1 MADNLPADQPA
12 EPAPGHDGQKKETAR
27 ISLESARPPKSPL
40 NGKKAT
46 SPIPGLSEPGVPAR
60 PAGGPPIPQTI
71 RLKRPPT
78 SQIAVQPVTPPPP
91 PAIKVEN
98 GNLSQAPTAI
108 RQTIAET
115 IKRQTAPIR
124 PEEPATPKK
133 IIDLRQTT
141 GPILGIPTHT
151 GPIPQTIRLKRPPT
165 SPLAAQSPQPT
176 VSPTVVKMVKS
187 GPEVL
192 AEAPTVSKEVLP
204 PKGQTSRIVLEE
216 PIIAPGAAKQATARI
231 SLIEPGQPPVPKTIR
246 LKRPPSVSAEEEP
259 APEAKA
265 EQEAQV
271 FRKTET
277 SKIELPVA
285 PDAATA
291 VAPPRKTLKIKRSDR
306 QPAIPTVAATV
317 PEEAV
322 PAAAE
327 PVEEDRGL
335 IFPVVA
341 AAATV
346 CIAALVYIMAAQ
358 ALGLHLPLPAA
369 MQLH

>member
-12 EPAPGHDGQKKETAR
+12 EPVPGDAGQKKETAR

-46 SPIPGLSEPGVPAR
+46 SPIPDLSEPGIPAR

-91 PAIKVEN
+91 PAIKAEN
-98 GNLSQAPTAI
+98 GNLSQAPTAV
-108 RQTIAET
+108 RPAIAET
-115 IKRQTAPIR
+115 IKRQTAPIS
-124 PEEPATPKK
+124 PAEPGAPKK
-133 IIDLRQTT
+133 IDLRQTT

-165 SPLAAQSPQPT
+165 SPLAAQPPQPT
-176 VSPTVVKMVKS
+176 VSPTVVKVVKNGL
-187 GPEVL
+187 GPL

-204 PKGQTSRIVLEE
+204 SKGQTSRIVLEE
-216 PIIAPGAAKQATARI
+216 SIIASGAAKQATARI
-231 SLIEPGQPPVPKTIR
+231 SLIESGQPPVPKTIR

-277 SKIELPVA
+277 SKIELPAA
-285 PDAATA
+285 PTA

-306 QPAIPTVAATV
+306 QPAIPTVAAAV
-317 PEEAV
+317 PETAV

-369 MQLH
+369 MQMH

>member
-12 EPAPGHDGQKKETAR
+12 EAAPGDASPKKETAR

-46 SPIPGLSEPGVPAR
+46 SPIPGLSEPGIPAR
-60 PAGGPPIPQTI
+60 PVGSPPIPQTI

-78 SQIAVQPVTPPPP
+78 SQIAVQPITSPPPP
-91 PAIKVEN
+91 PAIKAEN

-108 RQTIAET
+108 RPAIAET
-115 IKRQTAPIR
+115 IKRQTSLIR

-165 SPLAAQSPQPT
+165 SPLAAQPPQPT
-176 VSPTVVKMVKS
+176 VSPTVVKVVKS

-192 AEAPTVSKEVLP
+192 AEAPTASKEVLP
-204 PKGQTSRIVLEE
+204 SKGQTSRIVLEE
-216 PIIAPGAAKQATARI
+216 PIIASGAAKQATARI

-259 APEAKA
+259 AREAKA
-265 EQEAQV
+265 EQEAPT
-271 FRKTET
+271 FKKTET
-277 SKIELPVA
+277 SKIELAAA
-285 PDAATA
+285 PTA
-291 VAPPRKTLKIKRSDR
+291 VAPPRKTIKIKRSDR
-306 QPAIPTVAATV
+306 LAVPTVAAV
-317 PEEAV
+317 PKEAV

-327 PVEEDRGL
+327 PVAEDQGL
-335 IFPVVA
+335 IFPIVA
-341 AAATV
+341 TAATV

-369 MQLH
+369 MQMH